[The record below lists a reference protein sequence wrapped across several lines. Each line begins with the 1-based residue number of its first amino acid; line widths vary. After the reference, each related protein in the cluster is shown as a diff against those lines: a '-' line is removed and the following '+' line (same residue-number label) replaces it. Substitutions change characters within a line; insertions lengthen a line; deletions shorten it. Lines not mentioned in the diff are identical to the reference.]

1 MSHPPELI
9 SNKEMS
15 GLNNELTSD
24 NNKMDTME
32 FVENLPKSRLGTSP
46 RRSSP
51 LRRQANSAASSP
63 QRNLPHS
70 DSDDKGHPTTLVPQP
85 MLSPRKNSFL
95 QQALSPRKSPRP
107 ERFKAGHE
115 ADPKMSP
122 LRDSKEPLREENNGL
137 VSGGSISKKD
147 TTATGNREDTA
158 VIDSEKTKKRT
169 LKTGGLELEG
179 DQGSNHSTSDSLPHK
194 KKRTKSM
201 SKESSAGRAT
211 QNGESDVSDAE
222 LEAEKSDKKSGKNK
236 NGPLDYIPQDIRF
249 DPKSLENKPKGL
261 VDALSPFF
269 SPGLKRT
276 SRTAMNSL
284 LKPETRSEEK
294 EPSKKVRLSVDEK
307 ELQHREDNSV
317 ITDRKRHASSGQQQ
331 VKSLY
336 DGLSHLYTDCDSRL
350 RSVPMTNYSE
360 KQGQVA
366 SSAAGVSG
374 EQKAGQSPERIAS
387 PHRMSDSEMKEK
399 AESNLKKLKEKGNSK
414 DRINISMFF
423 FVVDYCF

>member
-1 MSHPPELI
+1 
-9 SNKEMS
+9 MS

-24 NNKMDTME
+24 NNKMETMD
-32 FVENLPKSRLGTSP
+32 FVEHFPQSRLGTSP

-63 QRNLPHS
+63 QRKLPHS
-70 DSDDKGHPTTLVPQP
+70 DSDEKGHPTTPGP
-85 MLSPRKNSFL
+85 MLSPKKNSFL

-107 ERFKAGHE
+107 DRFKTGHE
-115 ADPKMSP
+115 TDPKMSP
-122 LRDSKEPLREENNGL
+122 LRDSKESLREENGGF
-137 VSGGSISKKD
+137 VGSGSVSKKD
-147 TTATGNREDTA
+147 TTAAGNREDNA

-179 DQGSNHSTSDSLPHK
+179 DQGSNHSAADSLPRK

-201 SKESSAGRAT
+201 SKESSCKAT
-211 QNGESDVSDAE
+211 QNGDSDVSDAE
-222 LEAEKSDKKSGKNK
+222 LEADKSDKKSGKTK

-261 VDALSPFF
+261 VDALSNFF
-269 SPGLKRT
+269 TPGLKRT

-284 LKPETRSEEK
+284 LKPETRADEK

-307 ELQHREDNSV
+307 ELQHREDNS
-317 ITDRKRHASSGQQQ
+317 ITTDRKRHASSGQQQ

-366 SSAAGVSG
+366 SASGASG

-387 PHRMSDSEMKEK
+387 PHRMSDSELKEK

-414 DRINISMFF
+414 NRYRS
-423 FVVDYCF
+423 